1 MLAYYNQELRHLRQM
16 GREFALEFPKIA
28 KRLDPDSFKNENL
41 CPDPYVERLLEG
53 FAFLAARVQLKIDA
67 EFPEFAQHL
76 LEFVYPHYL
85 APTPSM
91 AVARLRPEDCPA
103 AGFPI
108 PRHTLLKSR
117 LNAGE
122 HTRCL
127 YRTAHALTLWPLEI
141 EQAQYFSSLAAIP
154 DETVRA
160 AVQAAQAAASHGAP
174 VLPEAKAAIRL
185 RLRTTGEQPP
195 RFAQLALDTLPLFLS
210 GQGDLTAALYE
221 QLLADAVAL
230 AVAGQQDA
238 QTGQPW
244 AALLRQKPRRAG
256 FADEQALLPYGPR
269 SFQGYRL
276 LQEYFALPHRFLFVE
291 FAELRRAVKRCDG
304 QELELIVLFDR
315 HEPSL
320 EGSVGAAQ
328 FLPFC
333 TPAINLFPK
342 RVDRIH
348 LSERVNEHHV
358 IADRTRPMDFEI
370 HSLDGIT
377 GHGTGPEQP
386 FLPFYA
392 VRDPSRYGRD
402 QAYYTVRREPRVLSS
417 DQRRNGP
424 RSTYVGSETF
434 VSLVDSQ
441 QAPYRHD
448 LRQLG
453 VSALCTNRD
462 LPLFMSVGNGKTD
475 FTLADSAPVLAVR
488 CVAGPS
494 RPRASHA
501 HDAKAWRLISQ
512 LSLNYLSL
520 SEQGQGAGALRELLR
535 LYGDSNDAALQL
547 QIEGLR
553 EVSSKAVTRRLPMP
567 GPIVFGRGLEIT
579 LEFDENAFR
588 GTGVFLLG
596 AVLERFLARYVS
608 INSFTETVIRTTERG
623 EIMRWKAKPG
633 RRPTL

>member
-1 MLAYYNQELRHLRQM
+1 MNPRLLELYNQELQHVRESAA
-16 GREFALEFPKIA
+16 EFAKEYPKIA
-28 KRLDPDSFKNENL
+28 GRLTLSGLD
-41 CPDPYVERLLEG
+41 CADPYVERLLEG
-53 FAFLAARVQLKIDA
+53 FAYLTARVQLKLDA
-67 EFPEFAQHL
+67 EYPTFTHNL
-76 LEFVYPHYL
+76 LEIAYPHYL

-91 AVARLRPEDCPA
+91 TVVQMHADTDEGSLSSGFTLPRDSVLRA
-103 AGFPI
+103 
-108 PRHTLLKSR
+108 TLGRDSQTSC
-117 LNAGE
+117 E
-122 HTRCL
+122 
-127 YRTAHALTLWPLEI
+127 YRTAHPVTLWPLKVS
-141 EQAQYFSSLAAIP
+141 QAEYFGNPAAVLGRLAASEP
-154 DETVRA
+154 K
-160 AVQAAQAAASHGAP
+160 
-174 VLPEAKAAIRL
+174 AKAGL
-185 RLRTTGEQPP
+185 RITLRTGAELPFNTLSLDSLPFYLSGNDEQPF
-195 RFAQLALDTLPLFLS
+195 R
-210 GQGDLTAALYE
+210 LYE
-221 QLLADAVAL
+221 QLLGNACAVFARQPGSDWVERLPPDALRAC
-230 AVAGQQDA
+230 GFDDRE
-238 QTGQPW
+238 
-244 AALLRQKPRRAG
+244 AALPVVP
-256 FADEQALLPYGPR
+256 QA
-269 SFQGYRL
+269 FQGYRL
-276 LQEYFALPHRFLFVE
+276 LQEYFALPQRFLFVE
-291 FAELRRAVKRCDG
+291 FAGLSRAVQRCAG
-304 QELELIVLFDR
+304 QELELIILFER
-315 HEPSL
+315 FEQGL
-320 EGSVGAAQ
+320 ESSVGAAQ

-333 TPAINLFPK
+333 TPAINLFPR

-348 LSERVNEHHV
+348 LSDRVNEHHV

-370 HSLDGIT
+370 HSLTGIT
-377 GHGTGPEQP
+377 GHGTGPDQS

-402 QAYYTVRREPRVLSS
+402 KAYYTLRREPRVLSS
-417 DQRRNGP
+417 EQRRTGT

-462 LPLFMSVGNGKTD
+462 LPLFMNVGGGTTD
-475 FTLADSAPVLAVR
+475 FTLADSAPVSSVR

-501 HDAKAWRLISQ
+501 HDNKAWRLISQ

-520 SEQGQGAGALRELLR
+520 SEQGQGAAALRELLR
-535 LYGDSNDAALQL
+535 LYGDSHDPALQL

-553 EVSSKAVTRRLPMP
+553 EVSSKPCTRRLPMP

-596 AVLERFLARYVS
+596 AVFERFLTRYVS

>member
-1 MLAYYNQELRHLRQM
+1 MNPRLLELYNQELQHVRESAA
-16 GREFALEFPKIA
+16 EFAKEYPKIA
-28 KRLDPDSFKNENL
+28 GRLTLSGLD
-41 CPDPYVERLLEG
+41 CADPYVERLLEG
-53 FAFLAARVQLKIDA
+53 FAYLTARVQLKLDA
-67 EFPEFAQHL
+67 EYPTFTHNL
-76 LEFVYPHYL
+76 LEIAYPHYL

-91 AVARLRPEDCPA
+91 TVVQMHADTDEGSLSSGFTRPRDSVLRA
-103 AGFPI
+103 
-108 PRHTLLKSR
+108 TLGRDSQTSC
-117 LNAGE
+117 E
-122 HTRCL
+122 
-127 YRTAHALTLWPLEI
+127 YRTAHPVTLWPLKVS
-141 EQAQYFSSLAAIP
+141 QAEYFGNPAAVLGRLAASEP
-154 DETVRA
+154 K
-160 AVQAAQAAASHGAP
+160 
-174 VLPEAKAAIRL
+174 AKAGL
-185 RLRTTGEQPP
+185 RITLRTGAELPFNALSLDSLPFYLSGNDEQPF
-195 RFAQLALDTLPLFLS
+195 R
-210 GQGDLTAALYE
+210 LYE
-221 QLLADAVAL
+221 QLLGNACAVFARQPGSDWVERL
-230 AVAGQQDA
+230 PQDA
-238 QTGQPW
+238 LRACGFDDRE
-244 AALLRQKPRRAG
+244 AALPVVP
-256 FADEQALLPYGPR
+256 QA
-269 SFQGYRL
+269 FQGYRL
-276 LQEYFALPHRFLFVE
+276 LQEYFALPQRFLFVE
-291 FAELRRAVKRCDG
+291 FAGLSRAVQRCSG
-304 QELELIVLFDR
+304 QELELIILFER
-315 HEPSL
+315 FEQGL
-320 EGSVGAAQ
+320 ESSVGAAQ

-333 TPAINLFPK
+333 TPAINLFPR

-348 LSERVNEHHV
+348 LSDRVNEHHV

-370 HSLDGIT
+370 HSLTGIT
-377 GHGTGPEQP
+377 GHGTGPDQN

-402 QAYYTVRREPRVLSS
+402 KAYYTLRREPRVLSS
-417 DQRRNGP
+417 EQRRTGT

-462 LPLFMSVGNGKTD
+462 LPLFMNVGGGTTD
-475 FTLADSAPVLAVR
+475 FTLADSAPVSSVR

-501 HDAKAWRLISQ
+501 HDNKAWRLISQ

-520 SEQGQGAGALRELLR
+520 SEQGQGAAALRELLR
-535 LYGDSNDAALQL
+535 LYGDSHDPALQL

-553 EVSSKAVTRRLPMP
+553 EVSSKPCTRRLPMP

-596 AVLERFLARYVS
+596 AVFERFLTRYVS